1 MSFLR
6 KLFGPKDP
14 EAQAQKLIAD
24 LGFRSPDVAALEAEI
39 DRFECAN
46 PLLGA
51 LGSADGIIAFGGGP
65 SKLSAALQPLNNLK
79 QRLALAKEREKNV
92 RAQAAWELGELGHP
106 VAIEP
111 LITALRYDEYPPVR
125 SNAAR
130 ALGSIG
136 DERAIEPLTALTQ
149 EDLEKDKGVREAAL
163 QALEIMKKS
172 EKQKGK

>member
-6 KLFGPKDP
+6 KLFGPEDP
-14 EAQAQKLIAD
+14 EAQAQKLIAE
-24 LGFRSPDVAALEAEI
+24 LSFRSPDVAALEAEI
-39 DRFECAN
+39 DRFERRN

-51 LGSADGIIAFGGGP
+51 LGSADGIITITGGGS
-65 SKLSAALQPLNNLK
+65 SKLSAALQPLTNLK
-79 QRLALAKEREKNV
+79 QRLAQAQEGEKYV
-92 RAQAAWELGELGHP
+92 RAQAALKLGELGHP

-111 LITALRYDEYPPVR
+111 LITALKDKHPLVR

-130 ALGSIG
+130 ALGNIG